1 MSETPTGP
9 PPPGPLPLHEME
21 PVPTWT
27 RDFLRVV
34 GIAFFGALFFTF
46 LIWLASTGL
55 MLQQNFEVIEAD
67 AVWMGVCAGGMAFLF
82 PFLFMEY
89 KRSDDGFRRDGLIP
103 LILLSVVASA
113 VIVTLVALVWPFFLG
128 ERAVPGTVAAELNT
142 DPASFFLILLFF
154 IGGMAWSTSMMMPM
168 MIGGYKVA
176 LWLLLPYLGFVFL
189 ILFAGVRVFDNQP
202 SLLTTMIWVAVALS
216 GLAVLTVLAMLRN
229 VIDKPKV
236 QMTAAERD
244 AAYQRY
250 LMDRRRRGLTNENP
264 LPGIDGP
271 QQPPQGPPPGHR
283 LGPPIQQR
291 PPQRPPFPPKPPQG
305 PQR

>member
-1 MSETPTGP
+1 MSEKPAGP
-9 PPPGPLPLHEME
+9 PPPGPLPLHEVE

-27 RDFLRVV
+27 RDFLRVL
-34 GIAFFGALFFTF
+34 GISLFGALFFTF

-55 MLQQNFEVIEAD
+55 MLQQNFQVIEAD

-82 PFLFMEY
+82 PFLFTEY

-142 DPASFFLILLFF
+142 DPASCFLILLFF

-189 ILFAGVRVFDNQP
+189 ILFAGVRVFDNPP
-202 SLLTTMIWVAVALS
+202 SLLTTMIWVAVSLF
-216 GLAVLTVLAMLRN
+216 GLAALTVLSMLRN
-229 VIDKPKV
+229 VIDKATP
-236 QMTAAERD
+236 QMTAAEREAD
-244 AAYQRY
+244 YQRY
-250 LMDRRRRGLTNENP
+250 LEDRRRRGLTNESP

-271 QQPPQGPPPGHR
+271 Q
-283 LGPPIQQR
+283 R
-291 PPQRPPFPPKPPQG
+291 PR
-305 PQR
+305 R

>member
-1 MSETPTGP
+1 MSETPAGP
-9 PPPGPLPLHEME
+9 PPPGPLPLHEVE

-27 RDFLRVV
+27 RDFLRVL
-34 GIAFFGALFFTF
+34 GISFFGALFFTF

-55 MLQQNFEVIEAD
+55 MLQQNFQVIEAD

-82 PFLFMEY
+82 PFLFTEY

-142 DPASFFLILLFF
+142 DPASCFLILLFF

-189 ILFAGVRVFDNQP
+189 ILFAGVRVFDNPP
-202 SLLTTMIWVAVALS
+202 SLLTTMIWVA
-216 GLAVLTVLAMLRN
+216 
-229 VIDKPKV
+229 
-236 QMTAAERD
+236 
-244 AAYQRY
+244 
-250 LMDRRRRGLTNENP
+250 
-264 LPGIDGP
+264 
-271 QQPPQGPPPGHR
+271 
-283 LGPPIQQR
+283 
-291 PPQRPPFPPKPPQG
+291 
-305 PQR
+305 